1 MNVQN
6 TTKFEKLGFTSG
18 GVRCSADLFRP
29 AHNRKAP
36 VIVMAHGLGGTKDM
50 RLDAFA
56 ARFAAAGYIAMTFDY
71 RHFGESEGF
80 PRQVLDIDHQLEDW
94 MSALRFARNLPGAD
108 TGRVIVWGTSFGGG
122 HVLTTAARDGN
133 VAAVIAQCPFTDG
146 LSSSLAMSPVTS
158 LKVTG
163 LALRDR
169 LGALFGA
176 DPVMVPLVAPAGGTA
191 LMNADDAW
199 SGYLALKPK
208 ECVTPN
214 YVAAR
219 FAFDIIRYYPGRKTS
234 QIQAPILFCVCE
246 TDTVAPAK
254 ATLKHAS
261 RAPNAEVKMYV
272 EGHFEIYMGEAF
284 ERVVADQIDF
294 LQRKVPVN

>member
-1 MNVQN
+1 MNTQN
-6 TTKFEKLGFTSG
+6 TTQVEKVSFTSG
-18 GVRCSADLFRP
+18 GVRCSGDLFRP
-29 AHNRKAP
+29 THHRKAP

-56 ARFAAAGYIAMTFDY
+56 ARFAAAGYVALTFDY

-80 PRQVLDIDHQLEDW
+80 PRQVLDIEHQLEDW
-94 MSALRFARNLPGAD
+94 KNAVGFARTLPEAD
-108 TGRVIVWGTSFGGG
+108 TGKIILWGTSFGGG
-122 HVLTTAARDGN
+122 HVLTTAANVGN

-146 LSSSLAMSPVTS
+146 LSSSLAMDPMTS
-158 LKVTG
+158 LKVTA
-163 LALRDR
+163 LAFRDR
-169 LGALFGA
+169 IGALFGA
-176 DPVMVPLVAPAGGTA
+176 DPVMVPLVAPVGGTA

-199 SGYLALKPK
+199 TGYLALKPQG
-208 ECVTPN
+208 CVTPN

-219 FAFDIIRYYPGRKTS
+219 FAFDIIRYYPGKKVA

-254 ATLKHAS
+254 VTLKHAS
-261 RAPNAEVKMYV
+261 RAPNAEVKLYT
-272 EGHFEIYMGEAF
+272 EGHFEIYIGEAF

-294 LQRKVPVN
+294 LQRKVPVR